1 MHSTRK
7 SSGTAETTSTQRRD
21 EIISI
26 LAGGLIRIVR
36 GGDAAPST
44 PTYRPDS
51 IPRDAGAVTIATGW
65 ADIHGRGLASM
76 HDEKLSESGENG
88 LELSGETRLSVVA
101 G

>member
-1 MHSTRK
+1 MRSTRK
-7 SSGTAETTSTQRRD
+7 SSGAAEITPTQRRD

-26 LAGGLIRIVR
+26 LAAGLVRLVR
-36 GGDAAPST
+36 GGGAAPGT
-44 PTYRPDS
+44 PTGNPAS
-51 IPRDAGAVTIATGW
+51 LSGHAW
-65 ADIHGRGLASM
+65 ASM